1 MWSQRMPR
9 RNDEMTERR
18 TATTAWRRFTSTLRR
33 IVGMP
38 DYSAYVD
45 HMRRRHPGCAVPT
58 EREFFEQYVT
68 ARYSGGPT
76 RCC

>member
-1 MWSQRMPR
+1 MREKLRLFAAS
-9 RNDEMTERR
+9 
-18 TATTAWRRFTSTLRR
+18 LRR

-38 DYSAYVD
+38 DYASFVE
-45 HMRRRHPGCAVPT
+45 HMKRRHPDCAVPT
-58 EREFFEQYVT
+58 EREFFDQYVT

>member
-1 MWSQRMPR
+1 MPR
-9 RNDEMTERR
+9 LAEGQTVRR
-18 TATTAWRRFTSTLRR
+18 EAFLRRLNTALRR

-38 DYSAYVD
+38 DYATFVD
-45 HMRRRHPGCAVPT
+45 HMRRRHPGCAIPT
-58 EREFFEQYVT
+58 EREYFDQYVT

>member
-1 MWSQRMPR
+1 MPEILR
-9 RNDEMTERR
+9 QLG
-18 TATTAWRRFTSTLRR
+18 ASLRR

-38 DYSAYVD
+38 DYATFVE
-45 HMRRRHPGCAVPT
+45 HMKRRHPECAVPS
-58 EREFFEQYVT
+58 EREFFDQYVT

>member
-1 MWSQRMPR
+1 MR
-9 RNDEMTERR
+9 EKL
-18 TATTAWRRFTSTLRR
+18 RRFAASLRR

-38 DYSAYVD
+38 DYASFVE
-45 HMRRRHPGCAVPT
+45 HMKRRHPDCAVPT
-58 EREFFEQYVT
+58 EREFFDQYVT

>member
-1 MWSQRMPR
+1 MR
-9 RNDEMTERR
+9 ERSEVASSVR
-18 TATTAWRRFTSTLRR
+18 LIASTIRR

-38 DYSAYVD
+38 DYATFVE
-45 HMRRRHPGCAVPT
+45 HMKRRHPQCAVPS
-58 EREFFEQYVT
+58 EREFFDQYVT

>member
-1 MWSQRMPR
+1 MPSR
-9 RNDEMTERR
+9 SVSRSEWFGRAM
-18 TATTAWRRFTSTLRR
+18 ATLRR

-38 DYSAYVD
+38 DYASYIE
-45 HMRRRHPGCAVPT
+45 HLRRKHPDCAVPS
-58 EREFFEQYVT
+58 EREFFDQYVA

>member
-1 MWSQRMPR
+1 MSR
-9 RNDEMTERR
+9 RADGRTGRR
-18 TATTAWRRFTSTLRR
+18 AEWLRRASATMRR

-38 DYSAYVD
+38 DYAGYVE
-45 HMRRRHPGCAVPT
+45 HLRSKHPECAVPT
-58 EREFFEQYVT
+58 EREFFDQYVA

>member
-1 MWSQRMPR
+1 MLR
-9 RNDEMTERR
+9 RADGRAGRR
-18 TATTAWRRFTSTLRR
+18 AGLRARLRRLGANLRR

-38 DYSAYVD
+38 DYHGYIE
-45 HMRRRHPGCAVPT
+45 HMRRRHPDCVIPS
-58 EREFFEQYVT
+58 EREFFDQYVT

>member
-1 MWSQRMPR
+1 MR
-9 RNDEMTERR
+9 ERGGVSSSLR
-18 TATTAWRRFTSTLRR
+18 LIVATIRR

-38 DYSAYVD
+38 DYASYVE
-45 HMRRRHPGCAVPT
+45 HMKRRHPDCAVPT
-58 EREFFEQYVT
+58 EREFFDQYVT